1 MIRIIK
7 YIIMFG
13 LVMSMAMF
21 GFLFVKSLLGD
32 NIIEPI
38 GDEFKAV
45 STSLGLDPIINTTI
59 DDMVA
64 YFQNFDFKADLLF
77 LIAWLAFEVTVV
89 LFAINLPKLPTMN
102 FLTFLTFGMLIVMFF
117 FDFVRQFSEW
127 FVQNFINNVF
137 DYTNSYLP
145 IFNFYN
151 TYQPIIIFLNILMV
165 LFINQLF
172 ELMKDK
178 TDSLFGGDD
187 DGVDALPPINDRAV
201 GGLEE

>member
-1 MIRIIK
+1 MMKLIKFII
-7 YIIMFG
+7 IFG
-13 LVMSMAMF
+13 LVMSVAMF
-21 GFLFVKSLLGD
+21 GFIFLKSLLGD
-32 NIIEPI
+32 NIISPI
-38 GDEFKAV
+38 ATELKSV
-45 STSLGLDPIINTTI
+45 STSLGLPAIINTTI
-59 DDMVA
+59 DDMTA
-64 YFQNFDFKADLLF
+64 YFIAFDFKADLLF
-77 LIAWLAFEVTVV
+77 LITWIAFEVTIV

-102 FLTFLTFGMLIVMFF
+102 FLSFLTFGMLIVMFF

-137 DYTNSYLP
+137 SYADSYLP

-151 TYQPIIIFLNILMV
+151 TYQPIIIFFNIIMV

-178 TDSLFGGDD
+178 TDSLFGGDE
-187 DGVDALPPINDRAV
+187 GGDAIPPINERAV